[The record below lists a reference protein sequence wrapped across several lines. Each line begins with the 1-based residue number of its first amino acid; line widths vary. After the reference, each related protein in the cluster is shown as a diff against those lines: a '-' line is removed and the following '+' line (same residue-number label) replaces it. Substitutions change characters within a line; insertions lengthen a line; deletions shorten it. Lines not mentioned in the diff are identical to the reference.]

1 MGVLAPI
8 RVSRSAAA
16 STLLVAALV
25 CFAGGHPRGQSPAG
39 PLTLLSREGRR
50 PMPAFAI
57 DGQDFVALE
66 DLAAIF
72 QLTVREEAGA
82 ITVSRGSST
91 IVLTRD
97 QPLASVS
104 GRLISMPAP
113 PARVGNR
120 WFVPVD
126 FIGRVLSTVSET
138 RLEFRRPSRLV
149 IIGDLRVPRIT
160 IRHEPMGTSARLT
173 VDASH
178 ETASTISQEQGRLTM
193 RFEADALDVSLP
205 QLQPIGFVQGLRVLD
220 ATAIAVE
227 LGPRFGS
234 YRATQTTAGNTAR
247 TVLELL
253 AAQTETL
260 TLTPTAPPPATP
272 GTAAAAPPLGD
283 LPVFGRQLSPIR
295 TIAIDPGHGGE
306 DTGVGGPV
314 PEKDLTLAI
323 ARRLKSTI
331 EARLGLRVL
340 LTRDDDRAVPIDQRT
355 AIANNNK
362 ANLFISLHANGSPR
376 PSASGASIYVAAF
389 NPEEQTRTDM
399 PSQRLA
405 VFGGGLRELE
415 LVPWDLAQTRHVAQ
429 STELATFLEEV
440 LRQRVRLDSRP
451 VDRARHRVLES
462 ANMPA
467 VLIEM
472 GYLTNPEE
480 QKLLAGANFQND
492 FVAAVFEG
500 IVRFRDSLTPQ
511 GGER

>member
-1 MGVLAPI
+1 V
-8 RVSRSAAA
+8 
-16 STLLVAALV
+16 STLVVALV
-25 CFAGGHPRGQSPAG
+25 LCLAGGQLRGQSAAS

-66 DLAAIF
+66 DLATAF
-72 QLTVREEAGA
+72 QLTVREESGA
-82 ITVSRGSST
+82 ITVSSRGRT

-97 QPLASVS
+97 QPLASVA

-126 FIGRVLSTVSET
+126 FIGRVLSTVYET
-138 RLEFRRPSRLV
+138 RLELRRPSRLV
-149 IIGDLRVPRIT
+149 IIGDLRVPRVT
-160 IRHEPMGTSARLT
+160 VRHEPLGTSARVT
-173 VDASH
+173 VDASPD
-178 ETASTISQEQGRLTM
+178 TRSTIAQEAGRLTI
-193 RFEADALDVSLP
+193 RFEADALDVVMP
-205 QLQPIGFVQGLRVLD
+205 QIQPIGFVQGIRVLD
-220 ATAIAVE
+220 PTALAVD

-234 YRATQTTAGNTAR
+234 YRAAQSTAGNTAR
-247 TVLELL
+247 LVLDLL
-253 AAQTETL
+253 PTPTETL
-260 TLTPTAPPPATP
+260 TLTPTSPAATPPAA
-272 GTAAAAPPLGD
+272 TAGPPPLGD
-283 LPVFGRQLSPIR
+283 LPVFGRQPSPIR
-295 TIAIDPGHGGE
+295 TITIDPGHGGD
-306 DTGVGGPV
+306 DTGVRGDV
-314 PEKDLTLAI
+314 PEKDITLAV

-340 LTRDDDRAVPIDQRT
+340 LTRDDDRSVALDERT
-355 AIANNNK
+355 ALANNNK
-362 ANLFISLHANGSPR
+362 ANLFISLHANASPR

-389 NPEEQTRTDM
+389 DADEQTRTDM

-429 STELATFLEEV
+429 SADLATMLEEQ
-440 LRQRVRLDSRP
+440 LRQRVRLDARP
-451 VDRARHRVLES
+451 IERARHRVLES

-472 GYLTNPEE
+472 GYLTNPED
-480 QKLLAGANFQND
+480 QKALAGPNFQNE
-492 FVAAVFEG
+492 FVAAVFDA
-500 IVRFRDSLTPQ
+500 IVRFRDSLSPQ